1 MSVPRNENLT
11 HEAVA
16 ITAGLHFAS
25 SSEEMNMAARLAAL
39 RDTVLVFGVGITN
52 AHRSKKFLG
61 PIPLNPRPRPAP
73 PGLGFF
79 FVVN

>member
-1 MSVPRNENLT
+1 VPRNENLT

-39 RDTVLVFGVGITN
+39 RDTVLVFGVQIVFRATL
-52 AHRSKKFLG
+52 FLRRW
-61 PIPLNPRPRPAP
+61 NY
-73 PGLGFF
+73 
-79 FVVN
+79 